1 MLLVIV
7 ILPMMPNFYWLMNYC
22 RITEIFRGPDFI
34 TLQKLLVAIFN
45 TDFIFYSPP
54 EDDCGH

>member
-22 RITEIFRGPDFI
+22 RITEMFRGPDFI
-34 TLQKLLVAIFN
+34 TLQKLLVAIF
-45 TDFIFYSPP
+45 YSPP